1 MRSIL
6 LCEGPDDLWFSAY
19 YLHKVAHWNECR
31 SLKKYWPNYKINP
44 LDERQN
50 VKYFCKGS
58 DSVAI
63 WCVAGKDCFDTAIS
77 AIIEKI
83 IVDYPEDAVDSLVIL
98 RDRDEDSEASI
109 LEHFSECFGG
119 NIHLTNN
126 CSSTYSRE
134 IDGINVSV
142 NVTPVI
148 IPFDDCG
155 AIESILMEAVH
166 EANSEGRIIV
176 EEACKYID
184 YLTSHPNIGTIYLK
198 HAREVVKA
206 KYSAT
211 IAATNPS
218 HSTALFMDLVLACPW
233 ETSPCV
239 KNHFDVIVSAVTSR

>member
-1 MRSIL
+1 MRSVL

-19 YLHKVAHWNECR
+19 YLHKVAQWNECKNI
-31 SLKKYWPNYKINP
+31 KKYWPYYRINP
-44 LDERQN
+44 LNAKQH
-50 VKYFCKGS
+50 VKYFCKDS

-63 WCVAGKDCFDTAIS
+63 WCVAGKDSFDHAIS
-77 AIIEKI
+77 EILNKLL
-83 IVDYPEDAVDSLVIL
+83 VDYPDKAMDSIVIL

-109 LEHFSECFGG
+109 LEHFSEQFGG
-119 NIHLTNN
+119 NIHLTNK
-126 CSSTYSRE
+126 CASTYSKE

-148 IPFDDCG
+148 IPFEDCG

-166 EANSEGRIIV
+166 EANTEGRIIV
-176 EEACKYID
+176 EQACKYID
-184 YLTSHPNIGTIYLK
+184 YLTSHPNIGNIYLR
-198 HAREVVKA
+198 HAREAVKA

-233 ETSPCV
+233 ETSPYV
-239 KNHFDVIVSAVTSR
+239 KTHFDVIVNSISS